1 MSLRSFVKRPDVRA
15 KLKPLRPK
23 PPRTIGVP
31 VKVQPRSNCYALVGT
46 AFDYLLRFELQRR
59 APHSVAER
67 WVAEYVPDRLY
78 FRREFAGGSMEGS
91 VVDFAT
97 LPVDPKGAGDPLR
110 VAREAAEQARQI
122 VERARVAFLACRGSR
137 GTNHHPL
144 FMNAHGE
151 ALANDGHWLSESRSP
166 GIDPAGAGKPAALV
180 RGWRRQPSPAGLPG
194 LWGHPSCGSADGY
207 SSLPQV
213 SLGSNDGAWPVL
225 WKSAQTAAY
234 K

>member
-122 VERARVAFLACRGSR
+122 VERARVAFLAYREAKAPARAAKEGLARHALRLAKLDPVLRSGYADPGSLRRTRPGRRGR
-137 GTNHHPL
+137 
-144 FMNAHGE
+144 
-151 ALANDGHWLSESRSP
+151 
-166 GIDPAGAGKPAALV
+166 PAGPASHRPL
-180 RGWRRQPSPAGLPG
+180 
-194 LWGHPSCGSADGY
+194 
-207 SSLPQV
+207 
-213 SLGSNDGAWPVL
+213 
-225 WKSAQTAAY
+225 
-234 K
+234 